1 MNGRSGWNL
10 RRLRAVATKEWTHLR
25 RDPRSLGT
33 ILLLPIVTLVLYG
46 YAINFDLRHIPVGVL
61 DHDRTPQSRR
71 LRNVLES
78 TDYLDF
84 RGEFESEDQV
94 RSAIEQGRVRAAIV
108 IPARFAATIAAG
120 RSAPVQSVFDGS
132 DSTTAGV
139 AEGYVQQ
146 AVARFA
152 EELGRD
158 AALKHVP
165 KGLRTGPSVDV
176 YPRFLYNP
184 TLSSTRFIVPGLLV
198 VILSI
203 TAALLTSTCVARERE
218 QGTLE
223 ALVVSPLQPGELM
236 LGKLIPYVILGF
248 VDVSILIVFG
258 YILFGVWP
266 AGSVLLL
273 MGGMVL
279 FLIGVLSLGL
289 LISSLAR
296 SQTFAL
302 QLGFVATFLPTMLLS
317 GFAYPRR
324 SMPDIIYYLT
334 AALPATQFLIFVR
347 GVYLK
352 AVGLGVLWP
361 QVLWLGVTAA
371 VILRVAAKRFVKRL
385 D

>member
-1 MNGRSGWNL
+1 MMAGPGWNL
-10 RRLRAVATKEWTHLR
+10 RRLRAVAAKEWTHLR

-33 ILLLPIVTLVLYG
+33 ILLLPVVTLVLYG
-46 YAINFDLRHIPVGVL
+46 YAVNFDLRHIPVGVL
-61 DHDRTPQSRR
+61 DRDRTPQSRL
-71 LRNVLES
+71 LRDILQA
-78 TDYLDF
+78 TDYLEY
-84 RGEFESEDQV
+84 RGELEDENQV
-94 RSAIEQGRVRAAIV
+94 RSAIEQGRVRAAVV
-108 IPARFAATIAAG
+108 IPPGFAASIAAG
-120 RSAPVQSVFDGS
+120 RPAPVQSVFDGS
-132 DSTTAGV
+132 DSTTAGI
-139 AEGYVQQ
+139 AEGYVRQ
-146 AVARFA
+146 ALARFA
-152 EELGRD
+152 EELARD
-158 AALKHVP
+158 AALRRVP
-165 KGLRTGPSVDV
+165 KSLRGGPAVEIR
-176 YPRFLYNP
+176 PRFLYNP

-223 ALVVSPLQPGELM
+223 ALAASPIRPAELM
-236 LGKLIPYVILGF
+236 LGKLVPYVVVGV

-266 AGSVLLL
+266 AGSVALL

-279 FLIGVLSLGL
+279 FLAGVLSLGL
-289 LISSLAR
+289 LISSRAR

-302 QLGFVATFLPTMLLS
+302 QLGFVVTFLPTMLLS

-324 SMPDIIYYLT
+324 SMPEVVYWLT

-352 AVGLGVLWP
+352 AVGVAVLWP
-361 QVLWLGVTAA
+361 QMAWLGLTAA
-371 VILRVAAKRFVKRL
+371 LLLRGAAKGFVKRL